1 MTDIPEVQSTFCP
14 VPQRK
19 FVLISAIL
27 ASALGFIDGS
37 VISIAT
43 PAIRENLDASLTDA
57 QWISNGYML
66 TLSALIL
73 LGGAVG
79 DRFGLKRVFSV
90 GIALFVAMS
99 MLCALAWSAH
109 SLIVFRALQ
118 GVGAAFMIPG
128 SLAIIS
134 KAYPKN
140 ERGKAIGTWAAA
152 SAITTAAGP
161 VIAGLVLS
169 QGSPDIWRW
178 IFAVNLPLGGLA
190 LWMLATKVPQ
200 DKPLQKKALDFAG
213 AALAIVFLGA
223 LAWGLTGSG
232 GESGEGGLP
241 SPGHLAFWLLV
252 SLAALL
258 AFIFVEKRMKNPVM
272 PLHVFANR
280 RFDAANLATFC
291 LYFSLSAILFYLPMT
306 LIGGWG
312 LSETQVGLTLVP
324 LAVAIALFSGPA
336 GALADRTG
344 PGILIAI
351 GSAMVALA
359 YGILAAGINF
369 NSFWLHILPSIVV
382 MSLGMALVVAPLSA
396 AVMGSIDDADT
407 GTASGVN
414 NAVSRV
420 AGLVAVAA
428 MGGLAAWR
436 YGLVG
441 SPGDFGLPFDGAEQE
456 AHRLASNSAMAAV
469 AWFSAGMSAMAA
481 LLALFG
487 LPKPVVTSEN

>member
-1 MTDIPEVQSTFCP
+1 MDIAAESKTFCP

-27 ASALGFIDGS
+27 ASALAFIDGS
-37 VISIAT
+37 VVSIAT
-43 PAIRENLDASLTDA
+43 PAIRESLDASLIDA

-73 LGGAVG
+73 LGGTVG

-90 GIALFVAMS
+90 GIGVFVGMS
-99 MLCALAWSAH
+99 ILCALAWSAQ

-140 ERGKAIGTWAAA
+140 ERGRAIGTWAAA

-169 QGSPDIWRW
+169 LGSPDIWRW

-190 LWMLATKVPQ
+190 LWMLTTKVPQ
-200 DKPLQKKALDFAG
+200 DKPSQKKTLDFAG
-213 AALAIVFLGA
+213 AVLAIVFLGA

-232 GESGEGGLP
+232 GEGGLP
-241 SPGHLAFWLLV
+241 TPGRLAFWLLV
-252 SLAALL
+252 SLAAFV
-258 AFIFVEKRMKNPVM
+258 AFIAVEARVQNPVM
-272 PLHVFANR
+272 PLHVFANK

-291 LYFSLSAILFYLPMT
+291 LYFALSAVLFYLPMT

-312 LSETQVGLTLVP
+312 LSETEVGLTLVP
-324 LAVAIALFSGPA
+324 LAIAIALFSGPV

-351 GSAMVALA
+351 GAAMVALA
-359 YGILAAGINF
+359 YGILAAGMNF
-369 NSFWLHILPSIVV
+369 NSFWFHILPSIIF
-382 MSLGMALVVAPLSA
+382 MAFGMALVVAPLSS

-436 YGLVG
+436 YGMFG
-441 SPGDFGLPFDGAEQE
+441 SAGDFGLPFDGEEQ
-456 AHRLASNSAMAAV
+456 ALHQQASNAAMAAV
-469 AWFSAGMSAMAA
+469 AWFSAGMSAVAA

-487 LPKPVVTSEN
+487 LPRSSDSTEIQVR